1 RPVHGGGRP
10 RAASPDLRPAD
21 PSRPRCRGSE
31 AGPRGDGSARRR
43 VGPAARGDRP
53 GSADGPLGQGP
64 HPEPAGAVCAP
75 PGPGRQA
82 PGTQQGDAS
91 WSAGPAPRAGGPEAG
106 ADRGCLADA
115 RAAEGRQPGGG
126 AVSAW
131 ERLGAVL
138 RREKAPEERPMV
150 DYDEGFFE
158 RIRSRYE
165 RASRAVE
172 LLERELAEQPSRASD
187 RVEQLLSELRRQ
199 RWHAEEAERRL
210 DSWSAYTLDTA
221 RIWNLRAPE
230 VDERGWIR

>member
-1 RPVHGGGRP
+1 MSKVW
-10 RAASPDLRPAD
+10 
-21 PSRPRCRGSE
+21 SRP
-31 AGPRGDGSARRR
+31 
-43 VGPAARGDRP
+43 
-53 GSADGPLGQGP
+53 QG
-64 HPEPAGAVCAP
+64 
-75 PGPGRQA
+75 
-82 PGTQQGDAS
+82 
-91 WSAGPAPRAGGPEAG
+91 W
-106 ADRGCLADA
+106 
-115 RAAEGRQPGGG
+115 
-126 AVSAW
+126 VSW

-172 LLERELAEQPSRASD
+172 LLESELAEQPSRASD